1 MNFNFRNRVD
11 NRPFAERIRGWV
23 REALGLG
30 EGSTISVLEMR
41 CPDPDCPPHET
52 IIAILDTPGAPRRYR
67 FAKPMAEIGRD
78 EVIRLGSLPPPA

>member
-1 MNFNFRNRVD
+1 MNFSFRNRVD

-30 EGSTISVLEMR
+30 EEPTISVMELR

-52 IIAILDTPGAPRRYR
+52 VITVFDAPGEARRFR
-67 FAKPMAEIGRD
+67 FTKPMAEISRD
-78 EVIRLGSLPPPA
+78 EVMRLRGT